1 MDAGDL
7 CRVISGRPVL
17 RAANP
22 GVGSPRRS
30 PSERKEAR
38 HANAGQDDVRVLR
51 AEMRQTQRPA
61 RKSLGFKKPIEKD
74 RISSVAL
81 TARIRRSAFE
91 PSSSPAAGGPASGV
105 CDLSRKNEQSIV
117 LERPRMLSI
126 RLSAR
131 AGLGRTCHGVKSQ

>member
-1 MDAGDL
+1 MPATSAG
-7 CRVISGRPVL
+7 SSPAAPVL

-91 PSSSPAAGGPASGV
+91 PSTVPLGGRCFYGLASSCSGFLAGVA
-105 CDLSRKNEQSIV
+105 
-117 LERPRMLSI
+117 
-126 RLSAR
+126 RLSV
-131 AGLGRTCHGVKSQ
+131 L